1 MTLLDAIARMEG
13 WEVLT
18 SRNRRNNNPGNI
30 EWGKFSQAHGACE
43 LESGH
48 TPNRFAV
55 FPTSDL
61 GFACLEA
68 LLKSPGYI
76 SLNIEQCFLKY
87 APGSENDT
95 MNYIA
100 SVCKWM
106 NCERYDMVKD
116 HLPA

>member
-1 MTLLDAIARMEG
+1 MTILDAIARMEG
-13 WEVLT
+13 WGEPN
-18 SRNRRNNNPGNI
+18 SRCRRNNNPGNI
-30 EWGKFSQAHGACE
+30 EWGRFAAEHGAITE
-43 LESGH
+43 ETGH
-48 TPNRFAV
+48 AQNRFAV

-68 LLKSPGYI
+68 LLRSPGYI

-95 MNYIA
+95 MNYID

-106 NCERYDMVKD
+106 NCERYDLVKD